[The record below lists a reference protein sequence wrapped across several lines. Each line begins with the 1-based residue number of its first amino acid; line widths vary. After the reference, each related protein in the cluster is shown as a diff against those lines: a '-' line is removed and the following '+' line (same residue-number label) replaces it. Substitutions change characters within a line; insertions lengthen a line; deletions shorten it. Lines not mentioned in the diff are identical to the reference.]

1 MTQRDISHLMTDDE
15 WEQWQGARAAS
26 SPAASA
32 APKASEKAPKPAKL
46 TSARLNQMLLN
57 AAWKGDP
64 SAIESLL
71 AQGASPNAR
80 ERSKPRRSA
89 VMIAM
94 DYGNSEAALALVKA
108 GGWAA
113 PSEWSPSKSSV
124 FDAKIAAGPLSG
136 DALDSAMTETVNL
149 FFAQSSTWALLLEAA
164 NIVQQAKQLDSLSPA
179 NLLRKAV
186 GCGRWNMAGDAMD
199 SGMPFDEICWQRA
212 AAMLS
217 TPYIQMSQEAL
228 SSLIATAMRPEA
240 LSCITPAASQTLFK
254 LSIRLSSK
262 ALMESLLDARL
273 RPSAD
278 WMIHTVKGY
287 LSANRRMPKDEAQS
301 VNMTSMSLVT
311 ACSIDPDNGELF
323 KLASTCPPALAA
335 ARLRKVSPWRLH
347 EMSIG
352 RLQELADLKIP
363 IDGVDCLGQGLFHV
377 WAATDASPR
386 SGWATMAR
394 KFPDMFSLHD
404 ANGRTGA
411 QAMGRKL
418 SASEAQAF
426 SASLARVEA
435 REIRQA
441 IGPAPAKKSAAA
453 KSRARL

>member
-15 WEQWQGARAAS
+15 WEQWQGARVAS
-26 SPAASA
+26 SPVASA
-32 APKASEKAPKPAKL
+32 APQPSETVPKPVKL
-46 TSARLNQMLLN
+46 TSARLNQMLLG
-57 AAWKGDP
+57 AAWKGDLP
-64 SAIESLL
+64 VIESLL

-89 VMIAM
+89 VIIAM
-94 DYGNSEAALALVKA
+94 DNGNPKAALALVKA

-113 PSEWSPSKSSV
+113 PSEWNSAKSSV
-124 FDAKIAAGPLSG
+124 FDAQIAAGPLSG
-136 DALDSAMTETVNL
+136 DALETAMANTVNL
-149 FFAQSSTWALLLEAA
+149 FFTHSSTWELLLEAA
-164 NIVQQAKQLDSLSPA
+164 QIVQQAKPLDSLSPS

-199 SGMPFDEICWQRA
+199 SGMPFDEICWEQA
-212 AAMLS
+212 VAMLS
-217 TPYIQMSQEAL
+217 SPYIQMSQDAL
-228 SSLIATAMRPEA
+228 SNLIATAMRPEA
-240 LSCITPAASQTLFK
+240 LSCITPAASQVLFK

-287 LSANRRMPKDEAQS
+287 LSANRKMPKEEAQS
-301 VNMTSMSLVT
+301 VDMTSMSLVT
-311 ACSIDPDNGELF
+311 ACSINPDNGELF

-352 RLQELADLKIP
+352 RLQELADLNIP

-377 WAATDASPR
+377 WAATDTSPR

-411 QAMGRKL
+411 QAMGKKL
-418 SASEAQAF
+418 GASEAQAF

-441 IGPAPAKKSAAA
+441 VGPAPAKKSTAA
-453 KSRARL
+453 KPRARL